1 MKKVRLNTIT
11 NVLNCTF
18 RIVFCM
24 PKLWLY
30 DNKYDVVVLYWRKV
44 CVWMYMLGG
53 YSRLF
58 KIRNN
63 IFRENN
69 KYPNKSR
76 MEPPLYQRS
85 ANIFIS
91 LFQIH
96 FYNVS
101 KCLFFFN
108 SDKDKLIKKH
118 LGFSVYLSNTTIKEE
133 GTLCFR
139 DTVYNRSTMLNPAI
153 IPCPH
158 YGRYVIYYNNR
169 THPPYPVGYSDSTGS
184 FLCEVEVY
192 GNFFRIL

>member
-1 MKKVRLNTIT
+1 MTQSYFIEE
-11 NVLNCTF
+11 
-18 RIVFCM
+18 
-24 PKLWLY
+24 
-30 DNKYDVVVLYWRKV
+30 KYVSECICQVVIHDFL
-44 CVWMYMLGG
+44 
-53 YSRLF
+53 
-58 KIRNN
+58 KIQNN

-76 MEPPLYQRS
+76 MEPPIYQRS

-91 LFQIH
+91 LFLIH

-101 KCLFFFN
+101 NCLFFFN
-108 SDKDKLIKKH
+108 SDEDNKLIKNR

-153 IPCPH
+153 IPCPY

-169 THPPYPVGYSDSTGS
+169 THPPYPEGYSDSTGS

-192 GNFFRIL
+192 GNFFQNIINSSVYA